1 MSPLSRV
8 VRRRRFVGMGG
19 QFLLA
24 AAARRRSKQLAA
36 SWVGAARRWRPNNV
50 VQRFPKKF
58 RSILKPQNF
67 LMTFFRQRK
76 LQQNKYTTKMASA
89 ARRQIIGGGAPINK
103 SRRGGAHKLL
113 SRRRRGA
120 QAHGSTTES
129 VNRINQ

>member
-8 VRRRRFVGMGG
+8 VRRRHFVGMGG

-24 AAARRRSKQLAA
+24 AAGRRRSKQLAA
-36 SWVGAARRWRPNNV
+36 SWVGAARRWRPSNV
-50 VQRFPKKF
+50 FQRFPKKF

-67 LMTFFRQRK
+67 LMTFFRHRK

-113 SRRRRGA
+113 SRRGP